1 MKKRFFLEEVVDYT
15 FRKYDDFRK
24 LSIIFPNRRA
34 GLYFQKA
41 LSKKTKKTTWSPKV
55 QTMEEFVQGFTD
67 IKISDDVADSIL
79 LNHYLFKTIQKH
91 QEEESKVSFDN
102 FYFWGQI
109 LIKDFDDVD
118 LSLRD
123 ESKIFKL
130 IKDQKEI
137 DESFSFL
144 DKENYEKIK
153 SFWTKFFPT
162 MSVNQKN
169 FKTSWK
175 ILLNVYKDY
184 KRVLL
189 KNKIA
194 YKGLVYKEFLKKI
207 SSEVIDSNKEYLFVG
222 FNILSNSEKKIIKYF
237 IKENSS
243 MAFWD
248 FDKYYY
254 NDYKQE
260 AGDAFRK
267 FSDDK
272 ILNSTFP
279 KHIPDNFNSVNKK
292 ISSIGIGSQVGQ
304 SKVLGNLLSKKI
316 NNKNFDQD
324 KVLILLPD
332 ENLLLPV
339 LNSIPESINKINV
352 TMGLTLSETP
362 LFSLVQ
368 LIIKIHK
375 KTFIRD
381 FKKCNYYK
389 DVLELISHP
398 YIYQKNPESSD
409 KIISEIR
416 DNKIIYVDHKY
427 LIESSE
433 VLNTIL
439 VEDDSIINILQKASN
454 FLFNSSTDLGK
465 LDREYLKSFLEILD
479 RIIKINI
486 EFKSLSNQ
494 SKLLNQI
501 FKMIR
506 IPFSGEP
513 LSGLQVM
520 GVLESRNLDF
530 DDVYILSMN
539 EGDFPR
545 KLYSISFI
553 PYNIRKGFQLE
564 TSDSMDKVYSYL
576 FYRVIQ
582 RAKNITLIYNTN
594 SSFSSKGEKSRYIKQ
609 ISSESNYKINDF
621 SVTDKLEIDNKP
633 KLSISKSKEII
644 DKLQNRF
651 FNGGYMS
658 PSAIKDYMDCPLRF
672 YYRYVANIREV
683 NPISSEIL
691 KPDFGKI
698 THKALE
704 ILYSDIIKANS
715 EGNINK
721 NDFFKLKNGVSGS
734 LDKVIRAHFKLKRK
748 NQFSMEGN
756 NIILYEIMKDY
767 IKKIIS
773 FDEVYAPFEIIDLE
787 GDKNSGYYKNINLPN
802 NKTVKISGIVDRV
815 DKKNNLYRII
825 DYKTGG
831 DTKRIKDIDSLFSDK
846 RTERNDAVFQLF
858 YYSLLLHNKLND
870 NLPIRPGL
878 MNIREINNKNFN
890 INIII
895 NNKSVTSINEYL
907 EDFEKKLIKKLSEI
921 FDIKVPFTQ
930 NDDENA
936 CKYCSYKNLCSR

>member
-67 IKISDDVADSIL
+67 IKISDDVSDSIL

-153 SFWTKFFPT
+153 LFWTKFFPT

-169 FKTSWK
+169 FKTTWK

-237 IKENSS
+237 IKEHSS

-260 AGDAFRK
+260 AGDAFRE

-339 LNSIPESINKINV
+339 LNSIPDAINKINV

-398 YIYQKNPESSD
+398 YIYQKSSESSD

-633 KLSISKSKEII
+633 KLSIPKSKEII

-651 FNGGYMS
+651 CNGGYMS

-734 LDKVIRAHFKLKRK
+734 LEKVIRAHFKLKKK
-748 NQFSMEGN
+748 NQFFMEGN

>member
-79 LNHYLFKTIQKH
+79 LNHYLFKTIQKY

-137 DESFSFL
+137 DELFSFL

-169 FKTSWK
+169 FKTTWK

-260 AGDAFRK
+260 AGDAFRE

-279 KHIPDNFNSVNKK
+279 KYVPDNFNSVNKK

-339 LNSIPESINKINV
+339 LNSIPDSINKINV

-398 YIYQKNPESSD
+398 YIYQKSSESSD

-439 VEDDSIINILQKASN
+439 VEDESIINILQNVSN

-465 LDREYLKSFLEILD
+465 LDREYIKSFLEILD
-479 RIIKINI
+479 RIKKINI

-494 SKLLNQI
+494 SKLVNQI

-545 KLYSISFI
+545 KLYNISFI

-564 TSDSMDKVYSYL
+564 TLDSMDKVYSYL

-609 ISSESNYKINDF
+609 VSSESNYKINDF

-633 KLSISKSKEII
+633 KLSIPKSKEII

-651 FNGGYMS
+651 YNGGYMS

-734 LDKVIRAHFKLKRK
+734 LEKVIRAHFKLKKK
-748 NQFSMEGN
+748 NQFFMEGN

-773 FDEVYAPFEIIDLE
+773 FDELYAPFEIIDLE

>member
-169 FKTSWK
+169 FKTTWK

-260 AGDAFRK
+260 AGDAFRE

-279 KHIPDNFNSVNKK
+279 KYVPDNFNSVNKK

-339 LNSIPESINKINV
+339 LNSIPDSINKINV

-398 YIYQKNPESSD
+398 YIYQKSSESSD

-465 LDREYLKSFLEILD
+465 LDREYIKSFLEILD
-479 RIIKINI
+479 RIKKINI

-494 SKLLNQI
+494 SKLVNQI

-545 KLYSISFI
+545 KLYNISFI

-564 TSDSMDKVYSYL
+564 TLDSMDKVYSYL

-609 ISSESNYKINDF
+609 VSSESNYKINDF

-633 KLSISKSKEII
+633 KLSIPKSKEII

-651 FNGGYMS
+651 YNGGYMS

-734 LDKVIRAHFKLKRK
+734 LEKVIRAHFKLKKK
-748 NQFSMEGN
+748 NQFFMEGN

-773 FDEVYAPFEIIDLE
+773 FDELYAPFEIIDLE

-802 NKTVKISGIVDRV
+802 NKIVKISGIVDRV

>member
-169 FKTSWK
+169 FKTTWK

-260 AGDAFRK
+260 AGDAFRE

-279 KHIPDNFNSVNKK
+279 KYVPDNFNSVNKK

-339 LNSIPESINKINV
+339 LNSIPDSINKINV

-398 YIYQKNPESSD
+398 YIYQKSSESSD

-465 LDREYLKSFLEILD
+465 LDREYIKSFLEILD
-479 RIIKINI
+479 RIKKINI

-545 KLYSISFI
+545 KLYNISFI

-564 TSDSMDKVYSYL
+564 TLDSMDKVYSYL

-609 ISSESNYKINDF
+609 VSSESNYKINDF

-633 KLSISKSKEII
+633 KLSIPKSKEII

-651 FNGGYMS
+651 YNGGYMS

-734 LDKVIRAHFKLKRK
+734 LEKVIRAHFKLKKK
-748 NQFSMEGN
+748 NQFFMEGN

-773 FDEVYAPFEIIDLE
+773 FDELYAPFEIIDLE

-802 NKTVKISGIVDRV
+802 NKIVKISGIVDRV

>member
-169 FKTSWK
+169 FKTTWK

-237 IKENSS
+237 IKEHSS

-260 AGDAFRK
+260 AGDAFRE

-279 KHIPDNFNSVNKK
+279 KYVPDNFNSVNKK

-339 LNSIPESINKINV
+339 LNSIPDSINKINV

-398 YIYQKNPESSD
+398 YIYQKSSESSD

-465 LDREYLKSFLEILD
+465 LDREYIKSFLEILD
-479 RIIKINI
+479 RIKKINI

-545 KLYSISFI
+545 KLYNISFI

-564 TSDSMDKVYSYL
+564 TLDSMDKVYSYL

-609 ISSESNYKINDF
+609 VSSESNYKINDF

-633 KLSISKSKEII
+633 KLSIPKSKEII

-651 FNGGYMS
+651 CNGGYMS

-734 LDKVIRAHFKLKRK
+734 LEKVIRAHFKLKKK
-748 NQFSMEGN
+748 NQFFMEGN

-773 FDEVYAPFEIIDLE
+773 FDELYAPFEIIDLE

-831 DTKRIKDIDSLFSDK
+831 DTKRIKDIDLLFSDK

>member
-169 FKTSWK
+169 FKTTWK

-207 SSEVIDSNKEYLFVG
+207 SSEVINSNKEYLFVG

-237 IKENSS
+237 IKEHSS

-260 AGDAFRK
+260 AGDAFRE
-267 FSDDK
+267 FSGDK

-339 LNSIPESINKINV
+339 LNSIPDSINKINV
-352 TMGLTLSETP
+352 TMGLTLFETP

-427 LIESSE
+427 LIESYE

-439 VEDDSIINILQKASN
+439 VEDGSMINILQNVSN

-479 RIIKINI
+479 RIKKINI

-594 SSFSSKGEKSRYIKQ
+594 SSFNSKGEKSRYIKQ
-609 ISSESNYKINDF
+609 VSSESNYKINDF
-621 SVTDKLEIDNKP
+621 SVIDKLEIDNKP
-633 KLSISKSKEII
+633 KLSIPKSKEII

-651 FNGGYMS
+651 CNEGYMS

-672 YYRYVANIREV
+672 YYRYVANIREL

-704 ILYSDIIKANS
+704 ILYSDIIKGNS
-715 EGNINK
+715 EGYINK

-734 LDKVIRAHFKLKRK
+734 LEKVIRAHFKLKKK
-748 NQFSMEGN
+748 NQFFMEGN

-921 FDIKVPFTQ
+921 FNIKVPFAQ
-930 NDDENA
+930 SDDENA

>member
-169 FKTSWK
+169 FKTTWK

-260 AGDAFRK
+260 AGDAFRE

-279 KHIPDNFNSVNKK
+279 KYVPDNFNSVNKK

-339 LNSIPESINKINV
+339 LNSIPDSINKINV

-398 YIYQKNPESSD
+398 YIYQKNPEASD

-465 LDREYLKSFLEILD
+465 LDREYIKSFLEILD
-479 RIIKINI
+479 RIKKINI

-609 ISSESNYKINDF
+609 VSSESNYKINDF

-633 KLSISKSKEII
+633 KLSIPKSKEII

-651 FNGGYMS
+651 CNGGYMS

-734 LDKVIRAHFKLKRK
+734 LEKVIRAHFKLKKK
-748 NQFSMEGN
+748 NQFFMEGN

-773 FDEVYAPFEIIDLE
+773 FDELYAPFEIIDLE

>member
-153 SFWTKFFPT
+153 LFWTKFFPT

-169 FKTSWK
+169 FKTTWK

-237 IKENSS
+237 IKEHSS

-260 AGDAFRK
+260 AGDAFRE

-339 LNSIPESINKINV
+339 LNSIPDAINKINV

-398 YIYQKNPESSD
+398 YIYQKNLESSD

-465 LDREYLKSFLEILD
+465 LDREYIKSFLEILD
-479 RIIKINI
+479 RIKKINI

-633 KLSISKSKEII
+633 KLSIPKSKEII

-651 FNGGYMS
+651 CNGGYMS

-734 LDKVIRAHFKLKRK
+734 LEKVIRAHFKLKKK
-748 NQFSMEGN
+748 NQFFMEGN